1 MQALGAFL
9 RAPFFFLPVDFFL
22 PDFFVPPPSSSPS
35 DLLVDDLDHDR
46 SVSC

>member
-22 PDFFVPPPSSSPS
+22 PDFFAPPPFFFAI
-35 DLLVDDLDHDR
+35 
-46 SVSC
+46 